1 MGEILKVGVGE
12 WGSELF
18 FKWTLIK
25 INVRFC
31 DVIRKGV
38 EVLVRREKVK
48 KSEIKGYAIS
58 FSILSAFVG
67 AFGGGCVVGV

>member
-1 MGEILKVGVGE
+1 M
-12 WGSELF
+12 
-18 FKWTLIK
+18 
-25 INVRFC
+25 RFC

-58 FSILSAFVG
+58 FSILSAF
-67 AFGGGCVVGV
+67 GGGFKEGVPCAKSEILVPF

>member
-1 MGEILKVGVGE
+1 M
-12 WGSELF
+12 
-18 FKWTLIK
+18 
-25 INVRFC
+25 RFC

>member
-1 MGEILKVGVGE
+1 MGGLAF
-12 WGSELF
+12 L
-18 FKWTLIK
+18 KWTLIK
-25 INVRFC
+25 IHVSVG

-58 FSILSAFVG
+58 FSILSAF
-67 AFGGGCVVGV
+67 GGGCREGV